1 MEIIIDGSMDIDN
14 SRILISPLYVEPPYT
29 GPICVS
35 GGGVDGTYAFDS
47 FITYSGYTRPSYI
60 SVNGLVSL
68 APFAK
73 YGSGY
78 LFRNRTGDQEEI
90 YYSTTSPI
98 PEYPYLENPNSWV
111 YFSSEEPTGFPITI
125 TKGSC

>member
-1 MEIIIDGSMDIDN
+1 MGIIIDGNMNIGSSGI
-14 SRILISPLYVEPPYT
+14 SISPLYVEPPYT

-35 GGGVDGTYAFDS
+35 GGGVNGTYAFDS

-60 SVNGLVSL
+60 SVSGFFSL
-68 APFAK
+68 APF
-73 YGSGY
+73 GVGRGY
-78 LFRNRTGDQEEI
+78 LFRNRTGDQEEL
-90 YYSTTSPI
+90 YTSTTFPA

-111 YFSSEEPTGFPITI
+111 YYSTEEPTGFPITI